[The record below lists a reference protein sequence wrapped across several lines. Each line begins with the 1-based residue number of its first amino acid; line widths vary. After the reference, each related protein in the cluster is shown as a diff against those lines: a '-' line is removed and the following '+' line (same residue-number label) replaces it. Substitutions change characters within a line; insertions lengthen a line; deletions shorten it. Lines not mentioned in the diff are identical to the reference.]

1 MAHSLTELN
10 NKYIIVRYLKIT
22 KMQRTAQQIHNH
34 LQSVNKITLVSHPN
48 PDGDTLGA
56 AMAFA
61 EYLRNLKKEVKNFC
75 LSPVPEKFG
84 FLNNI
89 HLVSF
94 DPATFLESEVI
105 TVLDCG
111 DLRFAGIAEIIKDH
125 PATLVNIDHHATNE
139 KYGHLNMVIPNASS
153 TTEVVY
159 NFFKFNNI
167 YITRTMATALLTGLI
182 TDTDNFSNSA
192 TSYTSLTAASDLLRL
207 GANWTVIHHSL
218 VQNKSIAI
226 LKLWGLILS
235 RLHKKENSDM
245 AYTYLTIKDLL
256 QYGISDEEVEGI
268 SNFLNK
274 LDGAKISLFIKETA
288 DGKIK
293 GSFRTTS
300 DEIDVSALAKKMG
313 GGGHKKAAGFT
324 TDGTIE
330 SVVEKIINLQSEK

>member
-1 MAHSLTELN
+1 MH
-10 NKYIIVRYLKIT
+10 
-22 KMQRTAQQIHNH
+22 RTAQQIHNH
-34 LQSVNKITLVSHPN
+34 LKTATKLALVSHPS

-56 AMAFA
+56 AVAFA
-61 EYLRNLKKEVKNFC
+61 EYLQTLGKTVKIFC
-75 LSPVPEKFG
+75 LTPVPDKFN
-84 FLNNI
+84 FLGNI
-89 HLVSF
+89 HLISN
-94 DPATFLESEVI
+94 DPNVFLELDAI

-111 DLRFAGIAEIIKDH
+111 DLRFAGVAETLKNN
-125 PATLVNIDHHATNE
+125 PATIINIDHHATNE
-139 KYGHLNMVIPNASS
+139 KYGHLNMVMVGAAS

-159 NFFKFNNI
+159 NFFKINSVR
-167 YITRTMATALLTGLI
+167 ITPAMATALLTGLI

-192 TSYTSLTAASDLLRL
+192 TSYTSLTASSELLRL
-207 GANWTVIHHSL
+207 GANWTIIHHSL

-235 RLHKKENSDM
+235 RLNKKEGSDM
-245 AYTYLTIKDLL
+245 AYTYLTIKDLE
-256 QYGISDEEVEGI
+256 QYGINDEEVEGI

-300 DEIDVSALAKKMG
+300 DDVDVSALAKKMG

-324 TDGTIE
+324 TNGTIDD
-330 SVVEKIINLQSEK
+330 VVNKIIGMIQ

>member
-1 MAHSLTELN
+1 MRQA
-10 NKYIIVRYLKIT
+10 
-22 KMQRTAQQIHNH
+22 AQQIHNH
-34 LQSVNKITLVSHPN
+34 LKTATKLALVSHPN

-61 EYLRNLKKEVKNFC
+61 EYLQSMGKEVKIFC
-75 LSPVPEKFG
+75 ATPASEKFG
-84 FLNNI
+84 FLKNI
-89 HLVSF
+89 HLVNC
-94 DPATFLESEVI
+94 DPGVFAELDTI
-105 TVLDCG
+105 AVLDCG
-111 DLRFAGIAEIIKDH
+111 DLRYASIADIAKDH
-125 PATLVNIDHHATNE
+125 TATIINIDHHATNE
-139 KYGHLNMVIPNASS
+139 NYGHFNMVIVGAAS

-159 NFFKFNNI
+159 NFFKINNI
-167 YITRTMATALLTGLI
+167 HITPTMATALLTGLI

-192 TSYTSLTAASDLLRL
+192 TSYTSLTASSELLRL
-207 GANWTVIHHSL
+207 GANWTIIHRSL

-235 RLHKKENSDM
+235 RLSKKESIDM
-245 AYTYLTIKDLL
+245 AYTYLTIQDMI
-256 QYGISDEEVEGI
+256 QYGINDDDVEGV

-274 LDGAKISLFIKETA
+274 MDGAKISLFIKETA

-300 DEIDVSALAKKMG
+300 DEVDVSALAKKMG

-330 SVVEKIINLQSEK
+330 NVVDRIIDMSK

>member
-1 MAHSLTELN
+1 M
-10 NKYIIVRYLKIT
+10 R
-22 KMQRTAQQIHNH
+22 QTAQQIHNH
-34 LQSVNKITLVSHPN
+34 LKTASKLALVSHPN

-61 EYLRNLKKEVKNFC
+61 EYLQTIGKEVKIFC
-75 LSPVPEKFG
+75 LTPASDKFN
-84 FLNNI
+84 FLKNI
-89 HLVSF
+89 HLVDN
-94 DPATFLESEVI
+94 DPSVFLELDTI

-111 DLRFAGIAEIIKDH
+111 DLRYAGIAETIKDH
-125 PATLVNIDHHATNE
+125 TATIINIDHHATNE
-139 KYGHLNMVIPNASS
+139 NYGHFNMVVIGAAS

-159 NFFKFNNI
+159 NFFKTNNI
-167 YITRTMATALLTGLI
+167 HITPSMATALLTGLI

-192 TSYTSLTAASDLLRL
+192 TTHTSLVASSELLRL
-207 GANWTVIHHSL
+207 GANWTAIHHSL

-235 RLHKKENSDM
+235 RLTKKENSDM
-245 AYTYLTIKDLL
+245 AYTYLTIKDLIE
-256 QYGISDEEVEGI
+256 YGINDDDVEGV

-274 LDGAKISLFIKETA
+274 MEGAKISLFIKETA

-293 GSFRTTS
+293 GSFRTTN
-300 DEIDVSALAKKMG
+300 DDVDVSALAKKMG

-330 SVVEKIINLQSEK
+330 NVVNKIIDIQNQK

>member
-1 MAHSLTELN
+1 
-10 NKYIIVRYLKIT
+10 
-22 KMQRTAQQIHNH
+22 MQRTAHQIHDHIKNA
-34 LQSVNKITLVSHPN
+34 NKLALVSHPN

-61 EYLRNLKKEVKNFC
+61 EYLQTLGKEVKIFC
-75 LSPVPEKFG
+75 LTPVPDKFG
-84 FLNNI
+84 FLKNI
-89 HLVSF
+89 HLVSQ
-94 DPATFLESEVI
+94 DPKTFLDMDTI

-111 DLRFAGIAEIIKDH
+111 DLRYAGVVELLKDH
-125 PATLVNIDHHATNE
+125 AATIINIDHHATNE
-139 KYGHLNMVIPNASS
+139 KYGHMNMVVVGAAS

-159 NFFKFNNI
+159 NFFKFNSI
-167 YITRTMATALLTGLI
+167 RITPSMATALLTGLI

-192 TSYTSLTAASDLLRL
+192 TSHTSLIASSELLRL

-235 RLHKKENSDM
+235 RLTKKENSDM
-245 AYTYLTIKDLL
+245 AYTYLTIKDLT
-256 QYGISDEEVEGI
+256 QYGINDDDVEGI

-274 LDGAKISLFIKETA
+274 LDGAKVSLFIKETA

-293 GSFRTTS
+293 GSFRTTN
-300 DEIDVSALAKKMG
+300 DDVDVSALAKQMG

-330 SVVEKIINLQSEK
+330 NVVNKIIDLQTEK

>member
-1 MAHSLTELN
+1 MH
-10 NKYIIVRYLKIT
+10 
-22 KMQRTAQQIHNH
+22 RTAQQIHNH
-34 LQSVNKITLVSHPN
+34 IKSVNKITLVSHPN

-56 AMAFA
+56 AVAFA
-61 EYLRNLKKEVKNFC
+61 EYLEILGKEVKIFC
-75 LSPVPEKFG
+75 LTPVPEKFG

-89 HLVSF
+89 HLVSA
-94 DPATFLESEVI
+94 DPAVFLNMDAI
-105 TVLDCG
+105 TILDCG
-111 DLRFAGIAEIIKDH
+111 DLRFAGVAETLKDNPTMII
-125 PATLVNIDHHATNE
+125 NIDHHATNE
-139 KYGHLNMVIPNASS
+139 KYGYLNMVKVGAAS

-159 NFFKFNNI
+159 DFFKINGVR
-167 YITRTMATALLTGLI
+167 ITPTMATALLTGLI

-192 TSYTSLTAASDLLRL
+192 TSYNSLTASSELLRL

-235 RLHKKENSDM
+235 RLTKRENTEM
-245 AYTYLTIKDLL
+245 AYTYLTMKDLI
-256 QYGISDEEVEGI
+256 QYGINDDDVEGV

-293 GSFRTTS
+293 GSFRTT
-300 DEIDVSALAKKMG
+300 DNETDVSALAKKMG

-324 TDGTIE
+324 TVGTIE
-330 SVVEKIINLQSEK
+330 NVVDKIIDMSR